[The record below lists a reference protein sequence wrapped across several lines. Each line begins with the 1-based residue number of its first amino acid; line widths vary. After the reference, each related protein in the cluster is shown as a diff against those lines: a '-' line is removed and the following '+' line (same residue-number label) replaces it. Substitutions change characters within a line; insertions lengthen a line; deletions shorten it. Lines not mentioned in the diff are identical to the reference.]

1 MKKWICCLCILALC
15 QLTITGVLAE
25 KNPYSVEQAISD
37 NAQMS
42 TIAFNALAFLT
53 GDTNADTFLPP
64 GKTADYFGFQY
75 MRDVDAAGYGHNTQ
89 FITRAACTVLGILNR
104 EQKQM
109 LVDLSKTQAPL
120 YLTYVYNR
128 LPLITAFRML
138 KDDSSLHLD
147 HERVAQYMSRL
158 YALDAKM
165 SIGRAK
171 VTGAIYQSLSTDQQK
186 AFGKLSFQDFS
197 TWDAN
202 AVEDETLKRS
212 MTQMEYVV
220 FMTCASEML
229 SWYLGNTQADV
240 YFCPERH
247 GTCFGGFYMKD
258 QPALN
263 NPDYFISTTV
273 TGDKGAQF
281 LDLLNADQQEA
292 MRSIVD
298 RQRDWLDEIVEV
310 RTQISDELRKCLSTS
325 QTMDEALVTKI
336 ALRYGE
342 LEGYLTALYADT
354 FCTVGYTLT
363 PEQKTEL
370 TALRAL
376 DVTPKS
382 PYLFSEPTQ
391 IDMNFQVD
399 YLFDISAMSD
409 DAGRL
414 AFPQAL
420 IKEKK

>member
-1 MKKWICCLCILALC
+1 MKKWIFGLCLLVTC
-15 QLTITGVLAE
+15 QLLLSPAMAE
-25 KNPYSVEQAISD
+25 RNPYSIEQAISD
-37 NAQMS
+37 KAQQS

-53 GDTNADTFLPP
+53 GDINSDTFLPP

-75 MRDVDAAGYGHNTQ
+75 MRDVDVAGYGHNTQ
-89 FITRAACTVLGILNR
+89 FLTRAACTVLGILNS

-109 LVDLSKTQAPL
+109 LVDLSKTQASL
-120 YLTYVYNR
+120 YLTFAYNR
-128 LPLITAFRML
+128 LPLVAAFEAL
-138 KDDSSLHLD
+138 KEDSSLQLE

-158 YALDAKM
+158 YALDAEM

-171 VTGAIYQSLSTDQQK
+171 VTGAIYRSLSTDQQQ
-186 AFGKLSFQDFS
+186 AFSKLTFQDFS
-197 TWDAN
+197 TWDTN

-258 QPALN
+258 QPAMN
-263 NPDYFISTTV
+263 NPDYFISTAV

-281 LDLLNADQQEA
+281 LDLLSADQRKA
-292 MRSIVD
+292 MLSIVD
-298 RQRDWLDEIVEV
+298 LQRDWLNEIVMV
-310 RTQISDELRKCLSTS
+310 RTQISSELRKCLSAS
-325 QTMDEALVTKI
+325 QTMDEALVTSL
-336 ALRYGE
+336 AMRYGE
-342 LEGYLTALYADT
+342 LEGYITALYADT
-354 FCTVGYTLT
+354 FCAVGYTLT
-363 PEQKTEL
+363 STQQTEL
-370 TALRAL
+370 IAMRAL
-376 DVTPKS
+376 DVIPQS
-382 PYLFSEPTQ
+382 PFLFSEPTP

-399 YLFDISAMSD
+399 YLFNDSNMPD

-414 AFPQAL
+414 DFPQTL